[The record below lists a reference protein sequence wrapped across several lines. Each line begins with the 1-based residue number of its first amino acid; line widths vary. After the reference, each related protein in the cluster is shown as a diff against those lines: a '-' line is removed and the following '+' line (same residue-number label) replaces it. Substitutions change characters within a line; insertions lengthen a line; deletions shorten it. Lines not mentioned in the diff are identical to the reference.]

1 MQTFKLQSFK
11 DENLELTNEDLM
23 ELEVKRKDKARQ
35 EEEEVKN

>member
-11 DENLELTNEDLM
+11 DENLELNTEDLM

-35 EEEEVKN
+35 EEKELKN